1 MKIVI
6 CEDELVYQ
14 VAIRQAIKH
23 WQDASGHNDIEI
35 FLYHSSEELLDQFEQ
50 KMEVDLLFID
60 IQFPGELNGID
71 LARKIRETHHDVT
84 IVFCTKL
91 Q

>member
-23 WQDASGHNDIEI
+23 WQDASG
-35 FLYHSSEELLDQFEQ
+35 LDCYKASRHEKQ
-50 KMEVDLLFID
+50 
-60 IQFPGELNGID
+60 PPS
-71 LARKIRETHHDVT
+71 
-84 IVFCTKL
+84 
-91 Q
+91 

>member
-35 FLYHSSEELLDQFEQ
+35 FLYHSSEELLDQF
-50 KMEVDLLFID
+50 
-60 IQFPGELNGID
+60 
-71 LARKIRETHHDVT
+71 
-84 IVFCTKL
+84 
-91 Q
+91 